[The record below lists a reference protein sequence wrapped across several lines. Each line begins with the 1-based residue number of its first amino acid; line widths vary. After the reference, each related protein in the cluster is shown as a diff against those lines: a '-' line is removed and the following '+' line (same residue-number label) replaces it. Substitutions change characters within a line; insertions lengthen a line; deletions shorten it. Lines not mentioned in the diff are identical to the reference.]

1 MITRDTILATI
12 QKHLLRIVDDLDES
26 RIDFNQ
32 SMRELGATSLD
43 VVEVVADTM
52 RELRIKLDLSEFGEI
67 KNINGLADFLYQ
79 SAQTQPKPGE

>member
-12 QKHLLRIVDDLDES
+12 KKHLLRVVDDLDES
-26 RIDFNQ
+26 RIDFDL
-32 SMRELGATSLD
+32 SMRDMGANSLD

-52 RELRIKLDLSEFGEI
+52 RELRIKLDLSDFGNI

-79 SAQTQPKPGE
+79 TAQAQTGE